1 MSNRFR
7 VLFLDQLNIARGKYI
22 PETKDKSVRFCV
34 GSYSA
39 GYSGNPP
46 AGGSSIINQYNDI
59 EAKFDWRLARPSW
72 EPGTQI
78 VLADMCLDGEPF
90 PLCGRTAL
98 KRAIDAWK
106 AVGMNPMVGYE
117 TEANIFEQDHEGW
130 KPYNKYKP
138 RFYSTGAFSDPAGL
152 IDDIWNMA
160 ETCNL
165 PLESAHSEYDSGQF
179 EFTMKYDDAL
189 QATDNVFLFRQ
200 MAREILIKRGYLL
213 SYMPVPKTEGWN
225 ALHFNISFTDIETGE
240 NIFSGEEMSDV
251 MKGCIAGLFHH
262 HKSLA
267 AIVAPTVNS
276 YERVDEHRAAG
287 YWANWAKGSRHSSLR
302 VSTETGARARIEYR
316 VADYSANPYF
326 ALAALLQAMLLG
338 YKHKY
343 PFPESETNKSL
354 AEQKSTKH
362 TPHSLSE
369 SLEYLKDDD
378 VLSSAI
384 GKTIIDHY
392 ISLKNKEVEEI
403 EGKTVEEQF
412 DYYSCFI

>member
-1 MSNRFR
+1 MSNRYR
-7 VLFLDQLNIARGKYI
+7 VLFLDQFNIARGKYI
-22 PETKDKSVRFCV
+22 PETKNGSVRFCV
-34 GSYSA
+34 GAYSA

-46 AGGSSIINQYNDI
+46 SGGLSIINEYHDI
-59 EAKFDWRLARPSW
+59 EARFNWRLARPSW

-78 VLADMCLDGEPF
+78 VLPDMYFEGEPF
-90 PLCGRTAL
+90 ALCGRTTL
-98 KRAIDAWK
+98 KKAIDAWK
-106 AVGMNPMVGYE
+106 AIGLEPMVGYE
-117 TEANIFEQDHEGW
+117 TEANIFHIDGT
-130 KPYNKYKP
+130 PYNKYNP

-165 PLESAHSEYDSGQF
+165 PLESVHSEYDPGQF
-179 EFTMKYDDAL
+179 EFTIKYDQAL

-225 ALHFNISFTDIETGE
+225 ALHFNISFTDNNG
-240 NIFSGEEMSDV
+240 NNVFSGEEMSSV
-251 MKGCIAGLFHH
+251 MEGSVAGLLHH

-276 YERVDEHRAAG
+276 YERTQEYRPAG
-287 YWANWAKGSRHSSLR
+287 YWANWSKGSRHSSIR
-302 VSTETGARARIEYR
+302 VSTETGTRARLEYR

-326 ALAALLQAMLLG
+326 ALAAILQAMLLG

-343 PFPESETNKSL
+343 PFPEPETNKSL
-354 AEQKSTKH
+354 TEQKSDKH
-362 TPHSLSE
+362 IPHSLSE

-378 VLSSAI
+378 LLSSAI
-384 GKTIIDHY
+384 GQTIIDHY
-392 ISLKNKEVEEI
+392 ISLKNKEVKEM
-403 EGKTVEEQF
+403 EGKTIEEQF
-412 DYYSCFI
+412 DFYSYFI